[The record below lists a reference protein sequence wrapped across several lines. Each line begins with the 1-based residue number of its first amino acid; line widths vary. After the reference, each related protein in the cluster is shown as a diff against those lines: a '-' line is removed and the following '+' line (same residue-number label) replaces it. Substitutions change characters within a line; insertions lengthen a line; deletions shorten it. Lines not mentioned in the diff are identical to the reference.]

1 MPLDNTEH
9 AYFERQVALARV
21 IFAALSL
28 VALLETS
35 TAPIREISVVFLSG
49 YLALALI
56 GALIDQFRGEA
67 RVRIPLVVDF
77 LALAVLLYLTPSVSA
92 FWFLFLFAVFALAT
106 RGNTRAVLAFV
117 AASTA
122 AIIVRVAIETPFG
135 WHSIWQW
142 SRYWGGHA
150 CFRPGNGVSWRS
162 GTRASRPPA
171 VPRENYGSAAV

>member
-35 TAPIREISVVFLSG
+35 TAPIRKTSVVFLSG

-77 LALAVLLYLTPSVSA
+77 LALAVFLYLTPSVSA
-92 FWFLFLFAVFALAT
+92 VWFLFLF
-106 RGNTRAVLAFV
+106 
-117 AASTA
+117 
-122 AIIVRVAIETPFG
+122 
-135 WHSIWQW
+135 
-142 SRYWGGHA
+142 
-150 CFRPGNGVSWRS
+150 
-162 GTRASRPPA
+162 
-171 VPRENYGSAAV
+171 